1 MKKYKTFFTSR
12 SSALH
17 LIPFIGVGIISSVTC
32 AADTTATLSG
42 YIQLDGY
49 NDSSTNNSRGP
60 RGYDLLSYRSI
71 PLDGTAD
78 AEKNGGTK
86 MHARSSRIA
95 FSTSTPYDN
104 GKIITKIEGD
114 FLGKVDSGFQ
124 TDDDTVSNSY
134 EFRLRQAFVKWNN
147 WLAGQTW
154 TNFVD
159 LKAYPEGLTLDSV
172 VGRPFGRQ
180 AQVRYTVPTGK
191 GDKFSISI
199 ENPDTDHNSGAGAG
213 AGSAGYNYTEND
225 TTPDIIATYFN
236 TTSYG
241 HFRLSALY
249 RRLSVDTEISDGA
262 GVGQTASATGYG
274 LAASGRINIGR
285 QFYVKWNLLGGDG
298 IGRYLYNNQF
308 RSSIYHYDED
318 TNNLSLTPEYAWGGN
333 VSFQYKPSNKFRMNL
348 SYGANSIDVDNA
360 LTADNVTEDINVLNF
375 NAIWTV
381 APDLTWGAGI
391 TQASRTVKDGTEGD
405 ITRVMFN
412 VKKKFSAKL

>member
-1 MKKYKTFFTSR
+1 MKKHEIFFTSR
-12 SSALH
+12 SLAFN
-17 LIPFIGVGIISSVTC
+17 LIPFIGIGIISSITHAV
-32 AADTTATLSG
+32 DTTATLSG
-42 YIQLDGY
+42 YIQLDAY

-78 AEKNGGTK
+78 AEKSGGTK

-95 FSTSTPYDN
+95 FSTSTPYES
-104 GKIITKIEGD
+104 GTIITKIEGD

-154 TNFVD
+154 SNFVD

-180 AQVRYTVPTGK
+180 AQLRYTAPTGK

-199 ENPDTDHNSGAGAG
+199 ENPDTDHNSGVGAG

-236 TTSYG
+236 TTSFG

-249 RRLSVDTEISDGA
+249 RRLSVDTEIIDGV
-262 GVGQTASATGYG
+262 GMGQTASTNGYG
-274 LAASGRINIGR
+274 LAASGRINFGR
-285 QFYVKWNLLGGDG
+285 QIYVKWNLLGGDG

-308 RSSIYHYDED
+308 RSSIYHFDEE
-318 TNNLSLTPEYAWGGN
+318 TNNLSLTTEYAWGGS
-333 VSFQYKPSNKFRMNL
+333 VSLQYKPSKKFRMNL
-348 SYGANSIDVDNA
+348 SYGANSIDVDNT
-360 LTADNVTEDINVLNF
+360 LTADNVTEEISALNF

-381 APDLTWGAGI
+381 APGLTWGAGI
-391 TQASRTVKDGTEGD
+391 TQGSRTIKDGTEGD
-405 ITRVMFN
+405 LTRIMFN